1 MQSQGEIFHE
11 SMLEDY
17 VRVDEYEKGMDYVR
31 KDMQLEI
38 MAQCREMIEEISTT
52 IVAHA
57 VEESQVKMVTLLQTQ
72 LADATDK
79 MAGLVNTRTEAVQK
93 ALDRINNVA
102 LPDQRRHVDEALKAA
117 ADGVEAARRELELQC
132 KTQIDIFGER
142 IEAFEIGGSATQMK
156 FRRLAS
162 DMDLFRKSLQDS
174 TAKVEDM
181 TNIMRA
187 EQQAQTKIISTLVEL
202 EFIQQSLDF

>member
-1 MQSQGEIFHE
+1 
-11 SMLEDY
+11 MLEDY

-79 MAGLVNTRTEAVQK
+79 KTNAKKRTK
-93 ALDRINNVA
+93 
-102 LPDQRRHVDEALKAA
+102 RRA
-117 ADGVEAARRELELQC
+117 
-132 KTQIDIFGER
+132 
-142 IEAFEIGGSATQMK
+142 
-156 FRRLAS
+156 
-162 DMDLFRKSLQDS
+162 
-174 TAKVEDM
+174 
-181 TNIMRA
+181 
-187 EQQAQTKIISTLVEL
+187 
-202 EFIQQSLDF
+202 

>member
-1 MQSQGEIFHE
+1 MLSEYNHEINVFD
-11 SMLEDY
+11 MLLFSKCVILNAYDIP
-17 VRVDEYEKGMDYVR
+17 RR
-31 KDMQLEI
+31 Q
-38 MAQCREMIEEISTT
+38 RET
-52 IVAHA
+52 IPS
-57 VEESQVKMVTLLQTQ
+57 EMVTLLQTQ
-72 LADATDK
+72 LTDATAK
-79 MAGLVNTRTEAVQK
+79 MAGLVNTKTEAVQK

-102 LPDQRRHVDEALKAA
+102 LPDQRRHIDEALKAA

-142 IEAFEIGGSATQMK
+142 IEAFEIGVSATQMK

-181 TNIMRA
+181 TKIMRA

-202 EFIQQSLDF
+202 EFIQ